1 MLPQRTLFLGLLLN
15 ATRILIMGKR
25 EYTLRSC
32 HCYSILDFIRNT
44 RVNVSPLVVLVTK
57 IMCGVFS
64 LFFFLVFNDSY
75 TKIGI
80 KILTSKLSTS
90 HKFELLN
97 WYGFMLLA
105 QVFFWIMIM
114 FFGQVS

>member
-1 MLPQRTLFLGLLLN
+1 
-15 ATRILIMGKR
+15 MGKR

-64 LFFFLVFNDSY
+64 LFFLVFNDSY